1 MRRTNDM
8 IRKLAFLAALAFA
21 APASA
26 GQFCV
31 SSQLSTDAAPTQ
43 YCQTVS
49 DAGITTFAQ
58 VGAAMLLPQGVIV
71 TPAGPN
77 GSPAAVYRAPTVQ
90 ETVNA
95 MGTSVWVG
103 WQANITN
110 YQKAA
115 AAAAAA
121 AAVIPVQ

>member
-1 MRRTNDM
+1 M
-8 IRKLAFLAALAFA
+8 IRNLLLLAALAFA

-31 SSQLSTDAAPTQ
+31 SSQLSTDPAPTQ
-43 YCQTVS
+43 FCQTVS
-49 DAGITTFAQ
+49 DAGIATFGQ
-58 VGAAMLLPQGVIV
+58 VGAAMLLPQGVLV
-71 TPAGPN
+71 TPASADGKT
-77 GSPAAVYRAPTVQ
+77 PAIYRAPTVQ

-110 YQKAA
+110 HQKAA

>member
-1 MRRTNDM
+1 M
-8 IRKLAFLAALAFA
+8 IRKLFLPAALAFA

-31 SSQLSTDAAPTQ
+31 SSQLSTDAAPLQ

-49 DAGITTFAQ
+49 DAGIGAFEE
-58 VGAAMLLPQGVIV
+58 VGAAMLLPQGVLV
-71 TPAGPN
+71 TPASADGKT
-77 GSPAAVYRAPTVQ
+77 PAIYRAPTVQ

>member
-1 MRRTNDM
+1 ML
-8 IRKLAFLAALAFA
+8 RKLAFLAALAFA

-31 SSQLSTDAAPTQ
+31 SSQLSTDPAPTQ
-43 YCQTVS
+43 FCQTVS
-49 DAGITTFAQ
+49 DAGITAFGQ
-58 VGAAMLLPQGVIV
+58 VGAAMLLPQGVLV

-77 GSPAAVYRAPTVQ
+77 GSPAIYRAPTVQ

>member
-1 MRRTNDM
+1 MTC
-8 IRKLAFLAALAFA
+8 FA
-21 APASA
+21 NSPSSPRWLSRLLPGA

-31 SSQLSTDAAPTQ
+31 SSQLSTDPAPTQ
-43 YCQTVS
+43 FCQTVS

-58 VGAAMLLPQGVIV
+58 VGAAMLLPQGVLV

-90 ETVNA
+90 EIVNA

-103 WQANITN
+103 WQANITS